1 MLGEAMPRFD
11 STTFLALAALA
22 VSAFMGV
29 KRAMSFPVS
38 PLTPSVA
45 LLALLVL
52 VVVLEGLP
60 GPIAKL
66 AIVAPG

>member
-1 MLGEAMPRFD
+1 MLGEAVPRFN
-11 STTFLALAALA
+11 STTLFAFAALA
-22 VSAFMGV
+22 VSASMGV
-29 KRAMSFPVS
+29 VRAMSFPVS